1 MTASSTPDYLATLAP
16 ELRTTILAMP
26 KAEIHVHLEGAIR
39 PRTLL
44 ALAER
49 HGRLDELPAN
59 DLAGL
64 RDWFRFTDFPHFIQ
78 VYLAIS
84 DLLRTPDDFAF
95 IVHARGRDMAEQ
107 NIRYSELTF
116 TPFTHTHLQ
125 AKNLTID
132 DLLAGLEAGRAQAK
146 ADFGVEMRWVFDIPR
161 NASFPPGYQA
171 HDGAGY
177 DPLPA
182 ETTLG
187 YAVHGMDRG
196 VVGFGLGGF
205 EVGAPAQPF
214 AHAFVE
220 AKAAGLLSVPHAGE
234 TMGATSV
241 RSAIEDLQ
249 ADRIGHGVRA
259 IEDPEVLLMLRDRN
273 IPLEINPTSNVCL
286 HVYRRAAEHPF
297 PHLDRMGL
305 TVTVNSDDPPLF
317 NTTLEQ
323 EYALLAA
330 EFGYDADNLARIA
343 RNAFMICGLP
353 EAQKSELLAEFD
365 AWRQSEISGPE
376 SA

>member
-1 MTASSTPDYLATLAP
+1 M
-16 ELRTTILAMP
+16 IQAMP

-49 HGRLDELPAN
+49 HGRLDELPAT

-84 DLLRTPDDFAF
+84 DLLRTPEDFAF

-107 NIRYSELTF
+107 NICYSELTF

-132 DLLAGLEAGRAQAK
+132 DLLAGLEEGRAQAK
-146 ADFGVEMRWVFDIPR
+146 ADFGVEMGWVFDIPR

-177 DPLPA
+177 DRLPA

-187 YAVHGMDRG
+187 YAIQGMDRG

-214 AHAFVE
+214 AHAFAE
-220 AKAAGLLSVPHAGE
+220 AKVAGLLSVPHAGE
-234 TMGATSV
+234 TMGAASV

-259 IEDPEVLLMLRDRN
+259 IEDPEVLVMLRDRN

-330 EFGYDADNLARIA
+330 EFSYDAAGLVRIA
-343 RNAFMICGLP
+343 RNAFAVCGLP
-353 EAQKSELLAEFD
+353 EARKSELLAEFD
-365 AWRQSEISGPE
+365 AWRQSEIGGSE
-376 SA
+376 TA

>member
-196 VVGFGLGGF
+196 VVGFGLGGY